1 MWIMRVIPATSVLRC
16 YYKFFSQPLYFNPIA
31 PSGLSYFMAGEV
43 NGRPN
48 SLAQG
53 ARMEILTL
61 SLLMLVPML
70 VALAWYLPAVAV
82 RRAVARPF
90 PSEFAAIL
98 RRNVAPY
105 QAMPPPLQ
113 QQLKRL
119 ILQFLAQKK
128 FIGCGG
134 LMVSDEMR
142 VTVAA
147 QACLLILNQ
156 SAYQRSL
163 RSKVWLPW
171 LPQVFP
177 ALGLILLYPSSFVVP
192 RDQFGVG
199 GVVTHASQ
207 TLAGESWNDGRVIL
221 AWDHVQQSTLSF
233 ASGHNVVIHEFAHQL
248 DSETGHSNGAPALP
262 SRAAYQRWSQVL
274 GQEFE
279 RLQQVQQQQ
288 QQQQQLGQQQL
299 GQDPGGAQE
308 DDAGLAVPLA
318 NAIDFYGA
326 TNPAEFFA
334 VASETFFCQPH
345 NLAQHHS
352 RLFEELQRY
361 YRVDPRLWQ

>member
-1 MWIMRVIPATSVLRC
+1 MA
-16 YYKFFSQPLYFNPIA
+16 
-31 PSGLSYFMAGEV
+31 SGTG
-43 NGRPN
+43 
-48 SLAQG
+48 G

-61 SLLMLVPML
+61 SLLMLIPVL

-90 PSEFAAIL
+90 PAEFAAIL
-98 RRNVAPY
+98 RRNLAPY
-105 QAMPPPLQ
+105 QTMPPPLQ

-134 LMVSDEMR
+134 LKINDEMR

-163 RSKVWLPW
+163 RSRSWLPW

-192 RDQFGVG
+192 RDQIGVG
-199 GVVTHASQ
+199 GLVTHASQ

-221 AWDHVQQSTLSF
+221 AWDHVQQSINSF

-248 DSETGHSNGAPALP
+248 DSETGSSNGAPALP

-274 GQEFE
+274 GEEFE
-279 RLQQVQQQQ
+279 RLQEIQQAQ
-288 QQQQQLGQQQL
+288 QQQQQLQQLQQQME
-299 GQDPGGAQE
+299 P
-308 DDAGLAVPLA
+308 DDAPAHDGDAGARAPTA

-334 VASETFFCQPH
+334 VVSETFFCQPH
-345 NLAQHHS
+345 SLAQHHP
-352 RLFEELQRY
+352 RLFDEFLRY
-361 YRVDPRLWQ
+361 YRVDPRMWL

>member
-1 MWIMRVIPATSVLRC
+1 
-16 YYKFFSQPLYFNPIA
+16 
-31 PSGLSYFMAGEV
+31 
-43 NGRPN
+43 
-48 SLAQG
+48 
-53 ARMEILTL
+53 
-61 SLLMLVPML
+61 MLVPLL

-90 PSEFAAIL
+90 PSAWATIL
-98 RRNVAPY
+98 RRNLAPY
-105 QAMPPPLQ
+105 NAMPPPLQ

-134 LMVSDEMR
+134 LEITDEMR

-163 RSKVWLPW
+163 RSRAWLPW

-192 RDQFGVG
+192 RDKFGVG

-221 AWDHVQQSTLSF
+221 AWDHVQQSTQLF

-248 DSETGHSNGAPALP
+248 DSETGTSNGAPALP
-262 SRAAYQRWSQVL
+262 SRAAYERWSQVM
-274 GQEFE
+274 GEEFA
-279 RLQQVQQQQ
+279 RLQQLQ
-288 QQQQQLGQQQL
+288 
-299 GQDPGGAQE
+299 AQAE
-308 DDAGLAVPLA
+308 QAQHDALSGIDHSLEGLAEPVPPVA
-318 NAIDFYGA
+318 NALDFYGA

-334 VASETFFCQPH
+334 VATETFFSRPH
-345 NLAQHHS
+345 HLCQHHPA
-352 RLFEELQRY
+352 LFAEFQRY
-361 YRVDPRLWQ
+361 YRVDPRMWQEAAMNFLQ